1 MTVTTEGRPSRRRVV
16 RSAVALMLAA
26 APFTGCAVAARLAT
40 TAEAVST
47 IRDVLGT
54 GRESPESAP
63 TAAVDVHAVVDHTHG
78 SGLRLD
84 ARPGSGRITVL
95 ADGSVVT
102 VLCSTTGPGV
112 DGSRGTTVQWSF
124 VRTGDGHEGYMSEAF
139 LVLDADRSAVR
150 SC

>member
-1 MTVTTEGRPSRRRVV
+1 MTVTTEGRPSRRRAV
-16 RSAVALMLAA
+16 RAAVALMLTAV
-26 APFTGCAVAARLAT
+26 PFTGCAVAARLAT

-47 IRDVLGT
+47 IRDVLGA
-54 GRESPESAP
+54 GRESREPAP
-63 TAAVDVHAVVDHTHG
+63 AAAVEVHAVVDHTHG

-84 ARPGSGRITVL
+84 LRPGSGRITVL

-112 DGSRGTTVQWSF
+112 DGPRGMTAQWSF

-139 LVLDADRSAVR
+139 LAPDVDRSAVR
-150 SC
+150 PC